1 MCGLPGELVEGE
13 AEPVVRFLAPFDPVV
28 WDRYRFEHLWG
39 WAYRFEA
46 YTPIAKRKLG
56 YYALPLLFGDDVIG
70 WVNVSKKGKGLEVQ
84 EGFVKDKPKGRAFK
98 TAFAEEVER
107 MRAFL
112 KEMGRDYTSMGVG
125 FWEGE
130 FLSSCDFAT
139 VETSFKSL
147 FQFLNIDWFGEKIVD
162 ARANA
167 FIAIFLHRAGSQG
180 GDPGAILHH
189 SLSDDVARGVETI
202 HFGHLDVHQNNVV
215 ALAVKSVENF
225 QAIADGIEAVAKTFE
240 HAKSPLFD

>member
-1 MCGLPGELVEGE
+1 MRHWGMRHRNSKGRLQVVKKLIADGDLQVADVEGVRYVWPAGELVEGE

-112 KEMGRDYTSMGVG
+112 KEG
-125 FWEGE
+125 
-130 FLSSCDFAT
+130 
-139 VETSFKSL
+139 
-147 FQFLNIDWFGEKIVD
+147 
-162 ARANA
+162 
-167 FIAIFLHRAGSQG
+167 
-180 GDPGAILHH
+180 
-189 SLSDDVARGVETI
+189 
-202 HFGHLDVHQNNVV
+202 
-215 ALAVKSVENF
+215 
-225 QAIADGIEAVAKTFE
+225 
-240 HAKSPLFD
+240 